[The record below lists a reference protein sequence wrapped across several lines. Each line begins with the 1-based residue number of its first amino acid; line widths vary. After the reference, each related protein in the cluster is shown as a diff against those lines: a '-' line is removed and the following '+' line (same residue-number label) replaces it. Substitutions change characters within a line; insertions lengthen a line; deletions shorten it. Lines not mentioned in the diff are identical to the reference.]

1 MQPNAGTVGVAAPT
15 LEFVTSEKK
24 QPRPRASGWFEP
36 TDETIAPLIVAL
48 GRLVLSAAVLEKT
61 LHLELARVHYE
72 RAQAS
77 GDPAGYGLDAIL
89 VATEQLTGGQARSQ
103 LEVLGLPADLNARIR
118 DAIERRNAVLHR
130 PMEDP
135 DFARAVGTGEGLETV
150 VERIGRLA
158 LDCGELGV
166 ELERFAGDR
175 LAAMIGMSREQI
187 AQVVATL
194 DPATI
199 PDERMRAQLE
209 AVKASGIDF
218 SKHPYPPQ

>member
-1 MQPNAGTVGVAAPT
+1 VIDEEER
-15 LEFVTSEKK
+15 L
-24 QPRPRASGWFEP
+24 RPRAYGWFESA
-36 TDETIAPLIVAL
+36 DERAVPLMVAL
-48 GRLVLSAAVLEKT
+48 GKLVLGAALLEKT

-77 GDPAGYGLDAIL
+77 GDPAAYGLDDIL

-103 LEVLGLPADLNARIR
+103 LEALGLPADLNARIR
-118 DAIERRNAVLHR
+118 DAIEQRNAVLHR
-130 PMEDP
+130 PLED
-135 DFARAVGTGEGLETV
+135 AALATAIGTGEGLEKV
-150 VERIGRLA
+150 VERIERLA

-175 LAAMIGMSREQI
+175 LAAMLNMSREQI

-199 PDERMRAQLE
+199 PDHRVRSQIE
-209 AVKASGIDF
+209 ALKASGIDL
-218 SKHPYPPQ
+218 SQHPYPLAE